1 MSRDVSK
8 ISQISQIILGY
19 YNSKY
24 NKNEKREPLSVKKSQ
39 QTLTK
44 AERNETNY
52 NKLITQPD
60 DLNNKKDKLNK
71 IKIKKLMTIKEQET
85 KEQNR
90 KKNNTKKIKTK
101 DIKDI
106 IKINNNELLKKIVY
120 YRLLVIKKKIT
131 ILKLILFTYI
141 GTIVQLCINDLDD
154 STKEELEENKKQI
167 AQFISNYIIERD
179 AEMDKAINELESF
192 LKFYTKNL

>member
-8 ISQISQIILGY
+8 ISQIILGY

-24 NKNEKREPLSVKKSQ
+24 NKNEKREEISIKKSQ
-39 QTLTK
+39 QTLNK
-44 AERNETNY
+44 QQRNTTNY

-60 DLNNKKDKLNK
+60 DSNNKKDLLNK
-71 IKIKKLMTIKEQET
+71 INMKKLMTIKENET

-90 KKNNTKKIKTK
+90 KKNDTKNIKTK

-106 IKINNNELLKKIVY
+106 IKINNSELLKKIVY
-120 YRLLVIKKKIT
+120 YRLLVIKKKIS

-141 GTIVQLCINDLDD
+141 GTIVQLCIYDLDD
-154 STKEELEENKKQI
+154 STKKELKENKKQI
-167 AQFISNYIIERD
+167 TQFINNYIITKD
-179 AEMDKAINELESF
+179 AEMDKAINELKSF
-192 LKFYTKNL
+192 LDFYTNNL

>member
-8 ISQISQIILGY
+8 ISQIILGY

-24 NKNEKREPLSVKKSQ
+24 NKNEKKVDQPIQKSQ
-39 QTLTK
+39 QGKTK
-44 AERNETNY
+44 AQRNTLNY

-60 DLNNKKDKLNK
+60 DLSNKTSLLNK
-71 IKIKKLMTIKEQET
+71 INIKKLMTIKEESNIK
-85 KEQNR
+85 KE
-90 KKNNTKKIKTK
+90 KPKK

-141 GTIVQLCINDLDD
+141 GTLVQLCVNGLDD
-154 STKEELEENKKQI
+154 STKAELEENKKQI
-167 AQFISNYIIERD
+167 AKFINNYIITKD
-179 AEMDKAINELESF
+179 AEMDKAIYELGSF
-192 LKFYTKNL
+192 LDFYTNNL

>member
-8 ISQISQIILGY
+8 ISQIILGY

-60 DLNNKKDKLNK
+60 DLNNKKDN
-71 IKIKKLMTIKEQET
+71 I
-85 KEQNR
+85 
-90 KKNNTKKIKTK
+90 
-101 DIKDI
+101 
-106 IKINNNELLKKIVY
+106 
-120 YRLLVIKKKIT
+120 IKKK
-131 ILKLILFTYI
+131 LS
-141 GTIVQLCINDLDD
+141 VC
-154 STKEELEENKKQI
+154 
-167 AQFISNYIIERD
+167 R
-179 AEMDKAINELESF
+179 
-192 LKFYTKNL
+192 

>member
-8 ISQISQIILGY
+8 ISQIILGY

-24 NKNEKREPLSVKKSQ
+24 NKNEKREEISIKKSQ
-39 QTLTK
+39 QTLNK
-44 AERNETNY
+44 QQRNTTNY

-60 DLNNKKDKLNK
+60 DSNNKKDLLNK
-71 IKIKKLMTIKEQET
+71 INIKKLMTIKENET

-90 KKNNTKKIKTK
+90 KKDDTKNIKPK

-106 IKINNNELLKKIVY
+106 IKINNSELLKKIVY
-120 YRLLVIKKKIT
+120 YRLLVIKKKIS

-141 GTIVQLCINDLDD
+141 GTIVQLCIDDLDD
-154 STKEELEENKKQI
+154 STKKELKENKKQI
-167 AQFISNYIIERD
+167 TQFINNYIITKD
-179 AEMDKAINELESF
+179 AEMDKAINELKSF
-192 LKFYTKNL
+192 LEFYTNNL

>member
-8 ISQISQIILGY
+8 ISQIILGY

-24 NKNEKREPLSVKKSQ
+24 NKNEKKEDQPIKKSQ
-39 QTLTK
+39 QGKTK
-44 AERNETNY
+44 PQRNTTNY

-60 DLNNKKDKLNK
+60 DLSNKISRLNK
-71 IKIKKLMTIKEQET
+71 INIKKLMTIKEESNV
-85 KEQNR
+85 K
-90 KKNNTKKIKTK
+90 KKNEKKIDNK

-106 IKINNNELLKKIVY
+106 IKINNSELLKKIAY

-141 GTIVQLCINDLDD
+141 GTVVQLCIEDLDD
-154 STKEELEENKKQI
+154 STKEELKENKKQI
-167 AQFISNYIIERD
+167 AKFINNYIITKD
-179 AEMDKAINELESF
+179 AEMDKAIDELRLF
-192 LKFYTKNL
+192 LKFYNNNL